1 MNANTS
7 SHSPEDPTNRCPVC
21 QAVFDTPPAQPPGGS
36 MCPQCGHSLWFV
48 QTSAAPHCYD
58 ATLAAPLEE
67 RLLKILCEHLAVK
80 RDQISHTSSLEA
92 DLGADSLAVVELLMS
107 VEEELGCT
115 IPDEEAQKMQ
125 TVGDL
130 FDYILRQKSP
140 ALEK

>member
-7 SHSPEDPTNRCPVC
+7 SHSAEDPAYRCPVC
-21 QAVFDTPPAQPPGGS
+21 QAVFDTQPAQPPGGS
-36 MCPQCGHSLWFV
+36 TCPHCGRSLWFI
-48 QTSAAPHCYD
+48 QTSGGMRCYD

-80 RDQISHTSSLEA
+80 REQISHTSSLEA

-115 IPDEEAQKMQ
+115 IADEDAQKMK

-130 FDYILRQKSP
+130 FDYVLRQKSP
-140 ALEK
+140 AVEK